1 MSAISPSARVVPPNF
16 MKRSLL
22 GFCFVLV
29 LGAGLGFAGAKWYAG
44 QGFPLSY
51 AQKSSTPA
59 APGAGP
65 SPATA
70 APPPA
75 PAAAGTAVEVAPV
88 RKIAFQRVL
97 SAVGSL
103 RSENSVMLRSEVA
116 GRIAAINF
124 EQGGKVRKGDLLI
137 QLDDSVVKAQLLQA
151 QASLSLAQS
160 RYRRAQELSREGF
173 ISKQARDE
181 AASELKVQDAAVA
194 LNRAQLDKTA
204 ILAPFDGLIGLRNV
218 SVGDYISPGQDLVPI
233 ESVDPLNVDFRIPEQ
248 FLNSVYPG
256 LKLGV
261 TFDALPGQVRDGQVR
276 AISPVVDVGGRS
288 LLLRATIPNADD
300 TLRPGMF
307 ARVSLQLRDDQVLAI
322 PETALAPSGDTQYV
336 YRVQDGV
343 ARRVAVRIGM
353 RRDAMVE
360 ITQGLQPDDVVVV
373 SGLQK
378 VSDGSRV
385 NVVSAPGT
393 VKTSN

>member
-1 MSAISPSARVVPPNF
+1 
-16 MKRSLL
+16 
-22 GFCFVLV
+22 
-29 LGAGLGFAGAKWYAG
+29 
-44 QGFPLSY
+44 
-51 AQKSSTPA
+51 
-59 APGAGP
+59 
-65 SPATA
+65 
-70 APPPA
+70 
-75 PAAAGTAVEVAPV
+75 
-88 RKIAFQRVL
+88 
-97 SAVGSL
+97 
-103 RSENSVMLRSEVA
+103 MLRSEVA

-181 AASELKVQDAAVA
+181 AASELKVQEAAVA

-378 VSDGSRV
+378 VADGGRV